1 MFEEILTY
9 IGITVILVNL
19 GIISIILFTDPLIK
33 RLKQFNL
40 IIKHWFVKVLS

>member
-1 MFEEILTY
+1 MFEEILAY

-19 GIISIILFTDPLIK
+19 WIISIILFTGPLIK

-40 IIKHWFVKVLS
+40 IIKQWFVEVLS